1 MKGKTTFTIPEADEI
16 RELLAEKITLPA
28 RERKSRQIR
37 KKLRVRFQFFS
48 EDFAGRRQFG
58 PLDFDDLVRTG
69 QITITGVAASNLAAT
84 RSAPPPVPIPA
95 AQAHFA
101 ASSHPAASKQRSQR
115 ADSDEAYVIDL
126 CDEILGRNAI
136 RQHRFPF
143 LKGDG
148 GHTLPVD
155 AYYSDL
161 NLVVEY
167 RERQHTEAVKF
178 FDRRQTVSGVSRGE
192 QRRLYDQRRREILP
206 ARGIQLIEVSC
217 TDLAHHSGK
226 RLRRDRT
233 RDRQVLR
240 ETLASL
246 LPKAISE

>member
-1 MKGKTTFTIPEADEI
+1 MPHRTTFTSREAKEI
-16 RELLAEKITLPA
+16 RELLAAKLKAGRDEQK
-28 RERKSRQIR
+28 QIR
-37 KKLRVRFQFFS
+37 GRIRRLYGFYISDFS
-48 EDFAGRRQFG
+48 DSGAFG
-58 PLDFDDLVRTG
+58 PLDFDDLVRTR
-69 QITITGVAASNLAAT
+69 QITIADSPESVAVSEESLSFASASTAAT
-84 RSAPPPVPIPA
+84 
-95 AQAHFA
+95 AHRPF
-101 ASSHPAASKQRSQR
+101 PKQHTPMSQLRKSR

-126 CDEILGRNAI
+126 CDEILGRAAL
-136 RQHRFPF
+136 RQNRFPF
-143 LKGDG
+143 LRGDG
-148 GHTLPVD
+148 GHSLPVD
-155 AYYSDL
+155 AWYPGL